1 MRSTTGTGKAH
12 EVAPLKLFGVM
23 AVVSGLTFATLVAIH
38 QLFFSH
44 SLYA

>member
-1 MRSTTGTGKAH
+1 MKRSIGTVTAH

>member
-1 MRSTTGTGKAH
+1 MKRTTSTGRAN
-12 EVAPLKLFGVM
+12 EVEPLKLFGVM